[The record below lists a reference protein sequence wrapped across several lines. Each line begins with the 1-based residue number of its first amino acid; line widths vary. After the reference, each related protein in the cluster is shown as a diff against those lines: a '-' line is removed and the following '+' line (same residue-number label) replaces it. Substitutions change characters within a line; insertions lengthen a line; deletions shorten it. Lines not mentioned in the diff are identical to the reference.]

1 MTAPLGLHRYRRI
14 VVCTGAGISVA
25 SGLPTFRGPGGL
37 WETPGGPGARGL
49 DAATMRSD
57 PDRVWRFCAE
67 LRTTIQAAT
76 PNAAHVAL
84 AEAERALAPEGRLTI
99 VTQNI
104 DGLHQRA
111 GSSDVVEFHGSIH
124 RVRCSRQGCTST
136 ARDASSDDATPLDAP
151 APPCRACGAPLRAG
165 VVLFDEEIPAVAE
178 RAAKL
183 ALRECDLFVAI
194 GTSGT
199 VWPASSFVRSAEFAR
214 ARTVLVNLTPMSPRN
229 PAYDEEIIGRAEE
242 LVPVLFSVS

>member
-1 MTAPLGLHRYRRI
+1 
-14 VVCTGAGISVA
+14 
-25 SGLPTFRGPGGL
+25 
-37 WETPGGPGARGL
+37 
-49 DAATMRSD
+49 MRAD
-57 PDRVWRFCAE
+57 PDGVWRFCAA
-67 LRTTIQAAT
+67 LRAKIQAAA

-84 AEAERALAPEGRLTI
+84 ADAARALAPDARMTI
-99 VTQNI
+99 ITQNI

-111 GSSDVVEFHGSIH
+111 GSADVVEFHGSIH
-124 RVRCSRQGCTST
+124 RVRCARPGCDST
-136 ARDASSDDATPLDAP
+136 ARDAPDDEGERGGAAP
-151 APPCRACGAPLRAG
+151 RCDACGAPMRAD
-165 VVLFDEEIPAVAE
+165 VVLFDEEIPPVAE

-229 PAYDEEIIGRAEE
+229 PAYDEELLGRAED
-242 LVPVLFSVS
+242 LVPILFGGS